1 MSAKK
6 IIRISLR
13 VLLFLAFL
21 YVVAQLYSI
30 YNHTYKTEI
39 VISYAMSDSISCDGV
54 VSFESQ
60 NVEGSGNIGYLVQNG
75 ERVSQGTRLAEIYT
89 DSNQAVCRE
98 KLQDLEM
105 QIDLLEKSQ
114 NANGTDLNVLVNQM
128 QASLY
133 DLMDA
138 MDSGRY
144 DEMKKN
150 EQEYLL
156 AANRL
161 QISTGQENDFR
172 EALSALEAER
182 ESVLAEFGSPDG
194 IYANDNG
201 YFVSGESASYLNYND
216 STLAEASPT
225 GLQQLLNGDIES
237 ANFGYLGKIVSSY
250 HWVYYGICTLEQ
262 ADKFESVS
270 SVKISFPGKA
280 ETPIPAVVADVVR
293 DEEQGIAKI
302 TLNCEYVSADVLS
315 LGHQRAKIDFVTYEG
330 LRIPTGA
337 LHIVND
343 ERCVYVKYGNLARL
357 RKLETLYQNDEYI
370 LAPDKAKMDPED
382 ALKVESQIKLYDE
395 VIVSGKD
402 LYDGKLL

>member
-1 MSAKK
+1 MNMKK
-6 IIRISLR
+6 IIRMSLS
-13 VLLFLAFL
+13 VLLFFAFL
-21 YVVAQLYSI
+21 YVMVQFYRI
-30 YNHTYKTEI
+30 YNNTYKTEI
-39 VISYAMSDSISCDGV
+39 VISYSMSDSILCDGV

-98 KLQDLEM
+98 KLQDLEK

-114 NANGTDLNVLVNQM
+114 NANGTDLDVLVNQM
-128 QASLY
+128 QAALY

-144 DEMKKN
+144 DEMKEN

-161 QISTGQENDFR
+161 QISTGQESDYR

-182 ESVLAEFGSPDG
+182 EAVLAEFGSPDG
-194 IYANDNG
+194 IYAGDNG
-201 YFVSGESASYLNYND
+201 YFVSGESASYLNYSD
-216 STLAEASPT
+216 STLAEASPVS
-225 GLQQLLNGDIES
+225 LQQLLNGDIE
-237 ANFGYLGKIVSSY
+237 AGNFGYLGKIVSSY

-262 ADKFESVS
+262 ADKFENVS

-280 ETPIPAVVADVVR
+280 ETPIPAVVAEVVR
-293 DEEQGIAKI
+293 DEERGIAKV

-315 LGHQRAKIDFVTYEG
+315 LGHQKAKIDFVTYEG
-330 LRIPTGA
+330 LRIPAAA

-357 RKLETLYQNDEYI
+357 RSLETLYQNDEYI
-370 LAPDKAKMDPED
+370 LAPNKAKMDPED
-382 ALKVESQIKLYDE
+382 ALKVKSQIKLYDE